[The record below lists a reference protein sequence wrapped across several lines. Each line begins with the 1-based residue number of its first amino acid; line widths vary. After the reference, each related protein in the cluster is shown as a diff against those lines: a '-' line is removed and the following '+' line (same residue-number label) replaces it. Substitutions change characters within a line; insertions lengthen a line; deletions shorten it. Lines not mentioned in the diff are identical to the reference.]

1 MSWNR
6 IKTVVRGAQAA
17 IESEPKHL
25 APLRPLVAEALELLS
40 QPPTND
46 SRDELKY
53 LLTKI
58 QEFVIPWR
66 PPPRPSPGVLYVQ
79 PNWAKSTDSQ
89 AEEALNLLEALP
101 PSSAASSPE
110 PSPQLHGT
118 SMKIFVSHSSKDKA
132 IAEAFVNLI
141 KTALNIPSKDIRC
154 TSVEGYKLP
163 AGADSNEQLRSE
175 VFGCEVFVALLSPTS
190 MKSMYV
196 MFELGARWGTK
207 RHLVPIRVGGLDPSA
222 LKAPLSGIH
231 AISGESEPDMH
242 QLLSDLG
249 KKLSLDVENAAAYS
263 KALSTF
269 VAAAEPSGK

>member
-1 MSWNR
+1 M
-6 IKTVVRGAQAA
+6 
-17 IESEPKHL
+17 
-25 APLRPLVAEALELLS
+25 APLRPLVEEALELLS
-40 QPPTND
+40 RPPTND
-46 SRDELKY
+46 SQDELKY

-66 PPPRPSPGVLYVQ
+66 PSPRPSPGVLYLQ
-79 PNWAKSTDSQ
+79 PNWAKNTDTQ
-89 AEEALNLLEALP
+89 AGEALNLLEALP
-101 PSSAASSPE
+101 PSSAASVPE
-110 PSPQLHGT
+110 PSPQSHVT

-132 IAEAFVNLI
+132 IAEAFVQLI
-141 KTALNIPSKDIRC
+141 KAALNVPSKDIRC

-175 VFGCEVFVALLSPTS
+175 VFGCEIFVALLSPTS

-207 RHLVPIRVGGLDPSA
+207 RYLAPIRVAGLDPST

-249 KKLSLDVENAAAYS
+249 SKLSLDVENAAAYS

-269 VAAAEPSGK
+269 ISAAQAPQK